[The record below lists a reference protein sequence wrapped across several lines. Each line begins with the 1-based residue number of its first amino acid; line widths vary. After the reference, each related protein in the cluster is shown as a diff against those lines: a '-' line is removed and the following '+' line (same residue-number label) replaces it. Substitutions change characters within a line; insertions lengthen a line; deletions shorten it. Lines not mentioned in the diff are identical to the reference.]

1 MTEIIPRAM
10 QHEDQPDEEAG
21 LLGRMTMNGRPIN
34 DEAPQ
39 GSGFVG
45 SPSPAAG
52 ASAYTIE
59 IPVNRQDSFTQE
71 VSRD

>member
-1 MTEIIPRAM
+1 MSTIPLA
-10 QHEDQPDEEAG
+10 QQKPDLPEEEAG

-59 IPVNRQDSFTQE
+59 IPIDRQNGGPA
-71 VSRD
+71 